1 MKFKYSLE
9 ANFKNVIEESKL
21 IYDNY
26 FDENAN
32 NKYIK
37 EKILNKIRNTYS
49 KYISKNDCSYKMF
62 DDALVCVYEYLQ
74 KRFNEFI
81 KSEEYKLLTY
91 NLNMNSYIQYKVCS
105 YSKMNSIQLSTY

>member
-37 EKILNKIRNTYS
+37 EKI
-49 KYISKNDCSYKMF
+49 
-62 DDALVCVYEYLQ
+62 
-74 KRFNEFI
+74 
-81 KSEEYKLLTY
+81 
-91 NLNMNSYIQYKVCS
+91 
-105 YSKMNSIQLSTY
+105 

>member
-37 EKILNKIRNTYS
+37 EKILNNIRNTCS
-49 KYISKNDCSYKMF
+49 KYISKNDCSYEMF
-62 DDALVCVYEYLQ
+62 D
-74 KRFNEFI
+74 
-81 KSEEYKLLTY
+81 KL
-91 NLNMNSYIQYKVCS
+91 
-105 YSKMNSIQLSTY
+105 